1 MKKLYLYDFD
11 GTITTR
17 DSLFDV
23 LKLSTSTFNYYL
35 KILQFAPK
43 LILTKLGILKKEQ
56 TKESL
61 VSLFLKGRSK
71 KELEDLAKRYLKLA
85 NKESLFRKKALK
97 HLEIDLK
104 DGDVYIVSA
113 SLDFWLKPIAASL
126 KVQLI
131 CTEVAY
137 NDSVFT
143 GKFSTPNCNYA
154 EKARRVEAEIDFSS
168 YDSIVY
174 YGDSKGDFKMKPIV
188 TKFYLN
194 YFK

>member
-1 MKKLYLYDFD
+1 MKTLYLYDFD

-43 LILTKLGILKKEQ
+43 LILTKVGVLKKGQ

-61 VSLFLKGRSK
+61 VSLFLKGHSK
-71 KELEDLAKRYLKLA
+71 KELEELAKRYLKLA

-97 HLEIDLK
+97 QLETDLK

-113 SLDFWLKPIAASL
+113 SLDFWLKPIAAAL
-126 KVQLI
+126 GVQLI

-154 EKARRVEAEIDFSS
+154 EKARRVKAEIDLSN

-174 YGDSKGDFKMKPIV
+174 YGDSKGDLNMKPIV
-188 TKFYLN
+188 TKFHLN